1 VAAVLTSSAIAAFH
15 SRSLVALCAF
25 DLLLW
30 IVNGGNKFSVP
41 DSTQDKLLPFL
52 LLASNALRV
61 TQAARR
67 DGFSFHRESSGLSRR
82 VWRSQAA
89 IFYRLRSD

>member
-1 VAAVLTSSAIAAFH
+1 VAAVLTSSAFPAFH
-15 SRSLVALCAF
+15 SRHLVALRTF

-30 IVNGGNKFSVP
+30 IVNGGNKLSVP

-52 LLASNALRV
+52 LLASNALRI

-67 DGFSFHRESSGLSRR
+67 DGFSFHLRVFRAFQPRLAPSGRHLLSP
-82 VWRSQAA
+82 S
-89 IFYRLRSD
+89 F